1 MQFSVSKYQEKPSR
15 NNDINPTAWDSLEEV
30 QYTRSKSMGG
40 PYLYALALKIDTRCL
55 QPINHLV
62 YVSVDGRPHVPSDKA
77 PYILVIVQNARAR
90 TQGEEKNI
98 LGVRI

>member
-1 MQFSVSKYQEKPSR
+1 
-15 NNDINPTAWDSLEEV
+15 
-30 QYTRSKSMGG
+30 MGG

-62 YVSVDGRPHVPSDKA
+62 YVNVDGRPHVPSDKA
-77 PYILVIVQNARAR
+77 AYILVIVQNARTH